1 MNYERNNSHFYI
13 NIAYKGIMEIVAKD
27 DLRNR
32 IPPRLQ
38 NFHAWHG
45 KDYPHKNYNK
55 GLVSWYK
62 MTYQK
67 DYCQEQLGYTCQRPA
82 TSSYGSDASG
92 N

>member
-1 MNYERNNSHFYI
+1 
-13 NIAYKGIMEIVAKD
+13 MEIVAKD

-45 KDYPHKNYNK
+45 KDHPHKGYNK

-62 MTYQK
+62 MTNQK

-92 N
+92 NCIPIVKGAYVL